1 MSNAPSDGQDQTV
14 FTAVDP
20 APEASPQSQSCLV
33 MIYGKELGKCYSLGD
48 TSPASSSTSPTVI
61 TIGRSSSCEIQ
72 VDEETI
78 SRVHAAITKTCEGHF
93 CVEDRGSTNGT
104 FLNDDPLKQSTRL
117 KDGDLLRVGRT
128 IFKFFG
134 SLNVEARFHDEMHRL
149 SITDGLT
156 GIYNKRHFLDALD
169 RELMRAFRNQ
179 SALSLI
185 MMDVDF
191 FKKIND
197 TFGHLAG
204 DAVLR
209 GLADTVRLHVREVD
223 IFARYGGE
231 EFGLILPGINQD
243 EAIVVGEKLRALVE
257 QRPVTYG
264 NQPILATI
272 SLGLAVLQA
281 ENLSAQTFIAI
292 ADKQLY
298 RAKSLGRNCLAY
310 PD

>member
-1 MSNAPSDGQDQTV
+1 MANVPLNGDDQTV

-20 APEASPQSQSCLV
+20 APEVSPQSQSCLV
-33 MIYGKELGKCYSLGD
+33 MIYGKELGKRYSLGD
-48 TSPASSSTSPTVI
+48 TAPVSPGTPPGVM

-72 VDEETI
+72 LDEETI
-78 SRVHAAITKTCEGHF
+78 SRVHAAITRTREGHF

-104 FLNDDPLKQSTRL
+104 FLNDDPLKQPTPL

-156 GIYNKRHFLDALD
+156 GIFNKRYFLESLE
-169 RELMRAFRNQ
+169 RELVRASRNQ

-209 GLADTVRLHVREVD
+209 GLADTVVKHVREVD

-231 EFGLILPGINQD
+231 EFGLILPGINQA
-243 EAIVVGEKLRALVE
+243 EAIVVGEKIRALVE
-257 QRPVTYG
+257 QRPVSHD
-264 NQPILATI
+264 NQPIFATI
-272 SLGLAVLQA
+272 SLGLAVLQ
-281 ENLSAQTFIAI
+281 ERDLSAQAFIAI

-298 RAKSLGRNCLAY
+298 RAKTIGRNCLAY
-310 PD
+310 PN